1 MNIHKTPAVSKT
13 SLWTSKIQ
21 TISSSKITFTTRH
34 EKMDT
39 TNVDKPTT
47 KPGKVIYTRRMY
59 GFLCS
64 NCNIQRNK
72 KATISVII

>member
-1 MNIHKTPAVSKT
+1 MSKT
-13 SLWTSKIQ
+13 LLWTSKIQ
-21 TISSSKITFTTRH
+21 TITSIKITFTTRH
-34 EKMDT
+34 KTLDT
-39 TNVDKPTT
+39 GTPTT
-47 KPGKVIYTRRMY
+47 KSGKVKYTRRMY

>member
-1 MNIHKTPAVSKT
+1 MSKT

-21 TISSSKITFTTRH
+21 TLTSSKITFTTRH
-34 EKMDT
+34 KKLDT
-39 TNVDKPTT
+39 TDADTPTP
-47 KPGKVIYTRRMY
+47 KLGNVIYTRRMY

-64 NCNIQRNK
+64 KCNYKRNK